1 MKTIVLTEKH
11 FNSNRVFTAEEF
23 YNADMG
29 RYEFSGNVKI
39 NVSVSIFKKSVFVE
53 GYQSVEGD
61 QTVKGDQSVEGHQ
74 TVKGDQYVEGDQ
86 TVKGYQSVEGH
97 QTVKVYQSV
106 EGHQTVKVYQS
117 VKGYKLLKPR
127 GSITINHIGS
137 RNAAT
142 TFYFTVDA
150 GMMVRCGCKFLPID
164 EFEQKVK
171 STHGD
176 NQFAREYQYAIEYA
190 KKMDA
195 YYRGLR

>member
-39 NVSVSIFKKSVFVE
+39 NVSVSIFKKSVFVK

-74 TVKGDQYVEGDQ
+74 TVKGDQYVEGD
-86 TVKGYQSVEGH
+86 
-97 QTVKVYQSV
+97 
-106 EGHQTVKVYQS
+106 QTVKVYQS

>member
-53 GYQSVEGD
+53 GYQTVEGD
-61 QTVKGDQSVEGHQ
+61 QTVKGDQSV
-74 TVKGDQYVEGDQ
+74 
-86 TVKGYQSVEGH
+86 
-97 QTVKVYQSV
+97 
-106 EGHQTVKVYQS
+106 
-117 VKGYKLLKPR
+117 KGYKLLKR

-142 TFYFTVDA
+142 TFYFTLVDA

-195 YYRGLR
+195 YYQGLR